1 MSAITSS
8 KQQQNEKP
16 PPPHNLF
23 LIYIYIFP
31 SMRITFVAAA
41 VFFFWGP
48 TPVEEG
54 MQIRRPRRRLLLLC
68 RASSFISMCASYIYK
83 HIHPEK
89 KRKRS
94 PRVVC
99 VCFSVSA
106 KRMIT
111 WAKRRRA
118 HRSIDHPPKE
128 TEKNVYFILKVF
140 FSWPCGGNVRR
151 RETRCWSRCG
161 KIYFFFMK

>member
-1 MSAITSS
+1 
-8 KQQQNEKP
+8 
-16 PPPHNLF
+16 
-23 LIYIYIFP
+23 
-31 SMRITFVAAA
+31 MRITFVAAA

-54 MQIRRPRRRLLLLC
+54 MQIRRPRRLLLLLC

-118 HRSIDHPPKE
+118 HRSIDHPPKRNGKKCLFYFKSFFLGRVVE
-128 TEKNVYFILKVF
+128 MSGDERHVAGQDAEKY
-140 FSWPCGGNVRR
+140 
-151 RETRCWSRCG
+151 
-161 KIYFFFMK
+161 IYFFMK

>member
-41 VFFFWGP
+41 VFFWGP

-54 MQIRRPRRRLLLLC
+54 MQIRRPRRLLLLLC

-118 HRSIDHPPKE
+118 HRSIDHPPKRNG
-128 TEKNVYFILKVF
+128 KKCLFYFKSF

-161 KIYFFFMK
+161 KIYIFL

>member
-1 MSAITSS
+1 
-8 KQQQNEKP
+8 
-16 PPPHNLF
+16 
-23 LIYIYIFP
+23 
-31 SMRITFVAAA
+31 MRITFVAAA

-54 MQIRRPRRRLLLLC
+54 MQIRRPRRLLLLLC

-128 TEKNVYFILKVF
+128 KKTEKNVYFILKVF
-140 FSWPCGGNVRR
+140 FLAVWWKCQA
-151 RETRCWSRCG
+151 TRDTLLVKMR
-161 KIYFFFMK
+161 KNIFFFMK